1 MLIIKNLCK
10 TYKPKGGVETK
21 ALDDV
26 SLTLPETGMVFLLGK
41 SGSGKSTLLNICG
54 GLDTPDKGEII
65 IRGRS
70 SKDFAASD
78 FDSYRN
84 TFVGFV
90 FQEYNI
96 LNEFTVEEN
105 LSLALELQ
113 GKAKSKERVDELLDQ
128 VDLKGF
134 AKRKPNTLS
143 GGQKQRIAIARAL
156 IKDPKIIMADEPT
169 GALDSNT
176 GRQVLDTL
184 KKLSESRL
192 VIIVS
197 HDREFAEIYGD
208 RIIELKDGK
217 VISDVTKE
225 KTMATKLNDNVSII
239 QENTISIKNGSE
251 LSSEDIQK
259 ITDFIKNSSSDVII
273 SNGEKNIQ
281 NFKKSNR
288 IDDNDSSEKFDATKE
303 ENIKTREYTAEE
315 GKFLKSKLP
324 LRKAIRIGASSM
336 KVKPIRLFFTL
347 LLSIAAFTLFGVF
360 STMMLFNEK
369 TVLIDSLKNSDCTGL
384 YLNKNYKTHTYYY
397 YDGELQADYEGYS
410 STYFDD
416 TELTDAINEYG
427 DNTLGVFGALS
438 YSKFRNFSNSSNYFI
453 SSSVKGVAYAGEN
466 SKYRNMISG
475 TYPSSSSEIAI
486 SDYYY
491 RLIKSGTFYSVDE
504 EGIIGTTRKTISS
517 YNDIIGE
524 SLVYDYNGKYYLYK
538 ITGIY
543 DAGTIPEDY
552 NGFDDEATVM
562 TWQYETQEGFR
573 NYLNDSIQQV
583 FLVSKD
589 FISDYI
595 DTFNWSAKSGD
606 SKEFFTYGRS
616 FEPMTKDGEYGNY
629 FWINS
634 YNVYDSTDKDY
645 YDIYLFDNSKTSL
658 SQGEII
664 INGESLYNMVTNYFY
679 AEESNSYST
688 DFLNA
693 YNTAENQAKKENYQK
708 LADENYEIYQDSI
721 HNPEYKKEMED
732 AYQLYQE
739 AQKKAEDYLNEHGDD
754 ETYQTY
760 LQEAQQYEQ
769 YYYQK
774 SEKYYGN
781 TDYTNAD
788 NEAQAKYDYYS
799 RLVSIYNY
807 ILEPDSDKV
816 MSLFNEL
823 HNVFFNTDNEN
834 LTALITKEEKAFAFE
849 IYNQIILNV
858 YPSEKL
864 TNTYITYETASG
876 QNYDTFTAT
885 IAGFYSGSQDQSRE
899 GVFISQDDESKFARI
914 SNETIETKYVESKDA
929 KYSMIYIPIDSS
941 DMIAKIVNKTEVIKA
956 DDSYFSISNSLK
968 SQIDSVNYT
977 VSFMKNIFLYVGI
990 GLAVFAA
997 LLLFNFIS
1005 VSISSKTHEI
1015 GVLRAI
1021 GARGWDVFKI
1031 FFAESAIITLICL
1044 AFSIVGS
1051 IITVFCLNNIIA
1063 EAMSF
1068 QYTLFV
1074 FGIFSLLLMIAE
1086 ALLIAFIGTFFPV
1099 YNVSKKKPVE
1109 SMRTL

>member
-517 YNDIIGE
+517 YNDIIGNLLSMTTME
-524 SLVYDYNGKYYLYK
+524 N
-538 ITGIY
+538 
-543 DAGTIPEDY
+543 TISIRSPVSMMPER
-552 NGFDDEATVM
+552 
-562 TWQYETQEGFR
+562 FR
-573 NYLNDSIQQV
+573 
-583 FLVSKD
+583 
-589 FISDYI
+589 
-595 DTFNWSAKSGD
+595 
-606 SKEFFTYGRS
+606 
-616 FEPMTKDGEYGNY
+616 
-629 FWINS
+629 
-634 YNVYDSTDKDY
+634 
-645 YDIYLFDNSKTSL
+645 KTT
-658 SQGEII
+658 
-664 INGESLYNMVTNYFY
+664 M
-679 AEESNSYST
+679 
-688 DFLNA
+688 
-693 YNTAENQAKKENYQK
+693 
-708 LADENYEIYQDSI
+708 
-721 HNPEYKKEMED
+721 
-732 AYQLYQE
+732 
-739 AQKKAEDYLNEHGDD
+739 
-754 ETYQTY
+754 
-760 LQEAQQYEQ
+760 
-769 YYYQK
+769 
-774 SEKYYGN
+774 
-781 TDYTNAD
+781 
-788 NEAQAKYDYYS
+788 
-799 RLVSIYNY
+799 
-807 ILEPDSDKV
+807 
-816 MSLFNEL
+816 
-823 HNVFFNTDNEN
+823 
-834 LTALITKEEKAFAFE
+834 
-849 IYNQIILNV
+849 
-858 YPSEKL
+858 
-864 TNTYITYETASG
+864 
-876 QNYDTFTAT
+876 
-885 IAGFYSGSQDQSRE
+885 GS
-899 GVFISQDDESKFARI
+899 
-914 SNETIETKYVESKDA
+914 
-929 KYSMIYIPIDSS
+929 M
-941 DMIAKIVNKTEVIKA
+941 
-956 DDSYFSISNSLK
+956 
-968 SQIDSVNYT
+968 
-977 VSFMKNIFLYVGI
+977 MKQ
-990 GLAVFAA
+990 
-997 LLLFNFIS
+997 
-1005 VSISSKTHEI
+1005 
-1015 GVLRAI
+1015 R
-1021 GARGWDVFKI
+1021 
-1031 FFAESAIITLICL
+1031 
-1044 AFSIVGS
+1044 
-1051 IITVFCLNNIIA
+1051 
-1063 EAMSF
+1063 
-1068 QYTLFV
+1068 
-1074 FGIFSLLLMIAE
+1074 
-1086 ALLIAFIGTFFPV
+1086 
-1099 YNVSKKKPVE
+1099 
-1109 SMRTL
+1109 